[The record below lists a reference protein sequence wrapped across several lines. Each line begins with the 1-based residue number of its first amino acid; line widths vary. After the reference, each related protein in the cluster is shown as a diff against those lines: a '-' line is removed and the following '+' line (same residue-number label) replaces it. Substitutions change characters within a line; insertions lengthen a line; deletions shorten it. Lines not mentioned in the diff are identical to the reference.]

1 MNLILMVTAM
11 NNLRKERQR
20 SGYSLAQLSQAL
32 LDYDVKIGSDS
43 LGKYERGDREPK
55 LKMWKKLA
63 DFYGVSTEY
72 LMGLSKAS
80 VGQRINQLRVSHSI
94 TQVELAKAIDV
105 SAQLISKYEKDER
118 YPKIDKLKKLAD
130 YFEVPLN
137 SLTGQLNEPTFSIS
151 DARVV
156 QQQFQKIERQLN
168 EISKLRNEVNKLD
181 DLIQEEVTVLKL
193 LLQSK

>member
-1 MNLILMVTAM
+1 MNRIKELRTCLGISQEKLGEEVGVSQQTI
-11 NNLRKERQR
+11 NN
-20 SGYSLAQLSQAL
+20 
-32 LDYDVKIGSDS
+32 
-43 LGKYERGDREPK
+43 YEKGLREPK
-55 LKMWKKLA
+55 LKMWEKLA

-94 TQVELAKAIDV
+94 TQVELAKAISV

-137 SLTGQLNEPTFSIS
+137 SLTGQLNEPTFSMN
-151 DARVV
+151 DAHVV
-156 QQQFQKIERQLN
+156 QQLFQKIERQLN